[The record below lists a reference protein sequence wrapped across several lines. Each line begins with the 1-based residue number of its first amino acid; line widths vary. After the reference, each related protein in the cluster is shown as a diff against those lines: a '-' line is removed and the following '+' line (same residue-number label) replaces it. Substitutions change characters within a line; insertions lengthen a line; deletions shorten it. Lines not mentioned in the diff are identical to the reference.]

1 MKKLW
6 LIAPILWCGAAQAS
20 PCAWV
25 REDIARAAQH
35 ELATHPRIVPYCEA
49 CGDPA
54 PGEPRLARGLAVAR
68 VDDVSEGSGLYEL
81 RVAGAAI
88 DLGSTYVQTGPGRY
102 ENLAMLAGCWMG
114 AATPSLRGEI
124 QPGGGELITPDGT
137 PVMRVAPPGPAEVAP
152 APRPPPAEVDRLV
165 FVEVHPW
172 LWLAGGIG
180 IAACGFF
187 GLVLVLGR
195 RRRVTAGLPRA
206 LHLPDRPDR
215 H

>member
-20 PCAWV
+20 PCARV
-25 REDIARAAQH
+25 REDVAVAAQR
-35 ELATHPRIVPYCEA
+35 ELVAHARIVPYCEA

-54 PGEPRLARGLAVAR
+54 PGEPRLAHAVDVVRVFGRPGDAGWFEVR
-68 VDDVSEGSGLYEL
+68 VDL
-81 RVAGAAI
+81 AAI

-102 ENLAMLAGCWMG
+102 ENLAMLAGCEMG
-114 AATPSLRGEI
+114 AATPSLRGEP
-124 QPGGGELITPDGT
+124 QPAGGELIMPDGT
-137 PVMRVAPPGPAEVAP
+137 PVMRVAPPAPAEVAP
-152 APRPPPAEVDRLV
+152 APTPQPAEVDRLV